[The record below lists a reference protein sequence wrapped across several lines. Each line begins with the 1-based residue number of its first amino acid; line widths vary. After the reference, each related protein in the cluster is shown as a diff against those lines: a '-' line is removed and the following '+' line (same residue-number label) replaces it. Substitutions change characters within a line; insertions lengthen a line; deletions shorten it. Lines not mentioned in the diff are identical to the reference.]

1 MDIHVLEPMPFLPLY
16 LLLLVSEEEQFR
28 AQKMFAG
35 KQGFVCKEG
44 LNGGRGPFD
53 GWRLKISHFDV

>member
-53 GWRLKISHFDV
+53 G

>member
-16 LLLLVSEEEQFR
+16 RLLLVSEEVSCQFR
-28 AQKMFAG
+28 AQNMFAG
-35 KQGFVCKEG
+35 RQGFVCKEG

-53 GWRLKISHFDV
+53 G